1 MIVPLDLSRCS
12 YGAILEKFQK
22 HDSSVM
28 GRIKG
33 CIVDSAPVAAPDP
46 QVNGGLDVTVLFFVN
61 EMLLLHHFDPSSLS
75 FHSKICSSPLH
86 APQ

>member
-1 MIVPLDLSRCS
+1 MFRLYSFR

-22 HDSSVM
+22 NDPALT

-46 QVNGGLDVTVLFFVN
+46 QVNYAFSCIRFSVINPNLVQ
-61 EMLLLHHFDPSSLS
+61 
-75 FHSKICSSPLH
+75 I
-86 APQ
+86 